1 MQMILLLRRR
11 CVSANRRVY
20 KKKRVELETY
30 NNPHFDVKLAP
41 ELFYAKIIICI
52 TFLDTLGVGSMQVIG
67 FKMWLQIG

>member
-20 KKKRVELETY
+20 KKRVELETY

-41 ELFYAKIIICI
+41 EFFYAKIIICI
-52 TFLDTLGVGSMQVIG
+52 TFLDTLGEGSMQVIG